1 MAHESNNLFP
11 ITLLRDRLLPDL
23 FTDDLSDISYW
34 AGKSLAREM
43 PLKGINAI
51 IDFFASAGF
60 GTLDIEQQKETS
72 QKWSLTGDIVET
84 RLFDQDTPDFYLE
97 AGFLAQQIEQQIDA
111 SAEAEVEF
119 DKNKINFNVLT
130 ADSAKD
136 LME

>member
-1 MAHESNNLFP
+1 
-11 ITLLRDRLLPDL
+11 
-23 FTDDLSDISYW
+23 
-34 AGKSLAREM
+34 M